1 MSVHHPIGHPVV
13 ETVHGPVRGVDDGK
27 AMSWK
32 GVRYAAPPIG
42 ELRFR
47 APQPPQRWTEVLDA
61 TDYGSVCPQPPV
73 PNFPIDLGAGQS
85 EDCLFINVWAPTGT
99 AAGDGKPVMV
109 WLHGGA
115 YVLGSSSQPLYDGRR
130 LASSGDVVVV
140 TLNYRVGVFGFL
152 DLSELGGG
160 RRFDSNIGLRDVLA
174 GLRWVQDNIAAFG
187 GDPSRVTVFG
197 ESAGAGIVTTL
208 LAVPQAKGLFS
219 TAIAQ
224 SSPATSVYDTK
235 RAQRVTHQVLEH
247 LGITESEPDRLMQ
260 VPVPALLAATKKV
273 FDEVPVRNPGTLAFV
288 PIVDGELLH
297 DYPVKLAREGKTHPV
312 PLIIGT
318 NKNEAAL
325 FRLMR
330 SPLMPITPRA
340 ITSMFNEI
348 AAEQPDL
355 QLPTDEQLGT
365 TYRGK
370 ARGLSIASDVGFRMP
385 SVWFSEGH
393 SRVAPV
399 YLYRFDYASPL
410 MKLLLVGAA
419 HATELPY
426 VWGTLGA
433 PKDVTLKLGG
443 TKQAK
448 AVSKRIRT
456 RWVNFATHA
465 KPCGAPGEPEWTP
478 YQVTDR
484 ACLIIDR
491 TDRIVYD
498 ADADIRAA
506 WGTDVLHFR

>member
-1 MSVHHPIGHPVV
+1 MTLHHPVV
-13 ETVHGPVRGVDDGK
+13 DTTHGPVRGIDDGK

-32 GVRYAAPPIG
+32 GVRYAAPPVG

-47 APQPPQRWTEVLDA
+47 APQPPQPWTEVVDA
-61 TDYGSVCPQPPV
+61 DSYGFVCPQPPV
-73 PNFPIDLGAGQS
+73 PNFPLDLGAREN
-85 EDCLFINVWAPTGT
+85 EDCLFLNIWAPPGT
-99 AAGDGKPVMV
+99 RPGDNKPVMV

-115 YVLGSSSQPLYDGRR
+115 YVMGSATQPLYNGKR
-130 LASSGDVVVV
+130 LAASGDVLVV

-152 DLSELGGG
+152 DLSQLGG
-160 RRFDSNIGLRDVLA
+160 RRTFDSNIGLRDVLA
-174 GLRWVQDNIAAFG
+174 ALRWVRHNIAGFG
-187 GDPSRVTVFG
+187 GDPSRVTLFG

-208 LAVPQAKGLFS
+208 LAVPEAEGLFA

-224 SSPATSVYDTK
+224 SSPATSVYDTN
-235 RAQRVTHQVLEH
+235 RAQRVTHQVLDH
-247 LGITESEPDRLMQ
+247 LGIAPADAHRMAEVD
-260 VPVPALLAATKKV
+260 VPALISATKKV

-288 PIVDGELLH
+288 PIVDGDLLH
-297 DYPVKLAREGKTHPV
+297 DYPVHLARAGKTHPV
-312 PLIIGT
+312 PLLIGT
-318 NKNEAAL
+318 NRNEAAL

-330 SPLMPITPRA
+330 SPLMPITPKA

-355 QLPTDEQLGT
+355 QLPTEEQLGM

-370 ARGLSIASDVGFRMP
+370 KRDLSIASDVGFRMP
-385 SVWFSEGH
+385 SVWLAEGH
-393 SRVAPV
+393 GRVAPV
-399 YLYRFDYASPL
+399 YLYRFDYATPI

-443 TKQAK
+443 ARTAK

-456 RWVNFATHA
+456 RWVNFAATA
-465 KPCGAPGEPEWTP
+465 KPAGPLGEPEWMP
-478 YQVTDR
+478 YQEADR

-491 TDRIVYD
+491 TDRVVYD
-498 ADADIRAA
+498 ADADARNA
-506 WGTDVLHFR
+506 WGGDILHFR

>member
-1 MSVHHPIGHPVV
+1 MPIHQPVV
-13 ETVHGPVRGVDDGK
+13 DTVYGPVRGVDDGT
-27 AMSWK
+27 SLSFK
-32 GVRYAAPPIG
+32 GVRYAAPPVG
-42 ELRFR
+42 DLRFR
-47 APQPPQRWTEVLDA
+47 APEPPQRWTDVADA
-61 TDYGSVCPQPPV
+61 ADYGCVCPQPPV
-73 PNFPIDLGAGQS
+73 PNFPLDLGASES
-85 EDCLFINVWAPTGT
+85 EDCLFVNVWAPSGT
-99 AAGDGKPVMV
+99 LPGAGKPVMV

-115 YVLGSSSQPLYDGRR
+115 YVLGASSQPLYDGRR
-130 LASSGDVVVV
+130 LAGSGDVVVV
-140 TLNYRVGVFGFL
+140 SLNYRIGVFGFL
-152 DLSELGGG
+152 DLSALAGGS
-160 RRFDSNIGLRDVLA
+160 RFDSNVGLRDVLA
-174 GLRWVQDNIAAFG
+174 ALAWVRDNIAAFG

-208 LAVPQAKGLFS
+208 LAIPAAEGLFN

-224 SSPATSVYDTK
+224 SSPATSVYDRN
-235 RAQRVTHQVLEH
+235 RAQRVTHRVLEH
-247 LGITESEPDRLMQ
+247 LGISRADRLSQ
-260 VPVPALLAATKKV
+260 VDVPALISATKKV
-273 FDEVPVRNPGTLAFV
+273 FDEVPARNPGTLAFV
-288 PIVDGELLH
+288 PIVDGDLLH
-297 DYPVKLAREGKTHPV
+297 DYPVKLAREGRTHPV

-340 ITSMFNEI
+340 ITRMFNEI

-355 QLPTDEQLGT
+355 QLPTDEKLGSA
-365 TYRGK
+365 YRGK
-370 ARGLSIASDVGFRMP
+370 GRGLSIASDVGFRMP

-399 YLYRFDYASPL
+399 YFYRFDYASPL

-443 TKQAK
+443 TKTAK

-456 RWVNFATHA
+456 RWVSFATHA
-465 KPCGAPGEPEWTP
+465 KPIGVPGEPEWTP
-478 YQVTDR
+478 YQEADR

-491 TDRIVYD
+491 CDRVITD

-506 WGTDVLHFR
+506 WGSDVLHFR